1 MMVYKITTPAGR
13 SYTAELNP
21 AGAVLEVQRGNT
33 VTVVGLSPIAI
44 RVNAVRTA
52 AELLAREDIT
62 DDQYDAATSLM
73 RQHGITADELNALQ
87 FCA

>member
-21 AGAVLEVQRGNT
+21 AAALLEVQRGNT
-33 VTVVGLSPIAI
+33 VTVVGLSSIAI
-44 RVNAVRTA
+44 RVNAVRTV
-52 AELLAREDIT
+52 AELLASEDIT
-62 DDQYDAATSLM
+62 DDQYVTATSLM
-73 RQHGITADELNALQ
+73 RQHGITAHELNALQ